1 MNDANNKWALITGGS
16 KRIGAKMAETLHD
29 VGINIA
35 IHFNSSS
42 DSATELC
49 AQLNA
54 KRADSSIT
62 LKADL
67 TNQEALEHLVPSL
80 IEQTHRLDVLINNAS
95 TFYPTPIQSITL
107 TDWDDLMG
115 TNLKAPLFLCK
126 YAAEHLIKSS
136 GVILNIIDI
145 HAKKPLKDHSIYGS
159 AKAGLATLTRSL
171 AKDLAPD
178 VRVNGISP
186 GLILWPED
194 EPPEDIKNNIL
205 EQIPLKNPGTPE
217 DIAQCALFFIQ
228 DAPYATG
235 QIIAVDGGR
244 SIGW

>member
-1 MNDANNKWALITGGS
+1 MNDTNNKWALITGGS

-29 VGINIA
+29 AGINIA

-80 IEQTHRLDVLINNAS
+80 IEQTRRLDVLINNAS

>member
-1 MNDANNKWALITGGS
+1 MNDTNNKWALITGGS

-29 VGINIA
+29 AGINIA

-80 IEQTHRLDVLINNAS
+80 IEQTRRLDVLINNAS

-126 YAAEHLIKSS
+126 YAAEHLKKSS

>member
-1 MNDANNKWALITGGS
+1 MNDTNNKWALITGGS

-29 VGINIA
+29 AGINIA

-107 TDWDDLMG
+107 TDWDDLIG

-126 YAAEHLIKSS
+126 YAAEYLKKSS

-217 DIAQCALFFIQ
+217 DIAQCALFLIQ

>member
-1 MNDANNKWALITGGS
+1 MNDTNNKWALITGGS

-29 VGINIA
+29 AGINIA

-54 KRADSSIT
+54 KRADSSIM

>member
-1 MNDANNKWALITGGS
+1 MNDTNNKWALITGGS

-29 VGINIA
+29 AGINIA

-80 IEQTHRLDVLINNAS
+80 IEQTRRLDVLINNAS

-126 YAAEHLIKSS
+126 YAAEYLKKSS

-145 HAKKPLKDHSIYGS
+145 HAKNPLKDHSIYGS

-205 EQIPLKNPGTPE
+205 EQIPLKNPGTTE

>member
-54 KRADSSIT
+54 KRVDSSIT

>member
-1 MNDANNKWALITGGS
+1 MNDTNNKWALITGGS

-29 VGINIA
+29 AGINIA

-194 EPPEDIKNNIL
+194 EPPEDIKNNIQ
-205 EQIPLKNPGTPE
+205 EQIPLKNPCTPE

>member
-1 MNDANNKWALITGGS
+1 MNDTNNKWALITGGS

-29 VGINIA
+29 AGINIA

-80 IEQTHRLDVLINNAS
+80 IEQTRRLDVLINNAS

-126 YAAEHLIKSS
+126 YAAEYLKKSS

-145 HAKKPLKDHSIYGS
+145 HAKKPLKDHLIYGS

-178 VRVNGISP
+178 IRVNGISP

-217 DIAQCALFFIQ
+217 DIAQCALFLIQ

>member
-80 IEQTHRLDVLINNAS
+80 IEQTRRLDVLINNAS

-145 HAKKPLKDHSIYGS
+145 HAKKPLKDHTIYGS

-217 DIAQCALFFIQ
+217 DIAQCALFLIQ